1 MTADCPVC
9 GREFTLSLRRT
20 PSGGSVQALPVHY
33 LCEGVRE
40 GVHRMLGTVC
50 WGSVREMGLEDVRA
64 AVAILEE
71 LGDRLRLAA
80 HP

>member
-20 PSGGSVQALPVHY
+20 PPGGSVQALPVHY
-33 LCEGVRE
+33 LCEEVRE
-40 GVHRMLGTVC
+40 GAHRLLDRLC

-64 AVAILEE
+64 AVEIAEE
-71 LGDRLRLAA
+71 LGDRLRFAA

>member
-9 GREFTLSLRRT
+9 GRELSLSLRRT
-20 PSGGSVQALPVHY
+20 PSGDVVKALLGHY
-33 LCEGVRE
+33 PLEEVRE